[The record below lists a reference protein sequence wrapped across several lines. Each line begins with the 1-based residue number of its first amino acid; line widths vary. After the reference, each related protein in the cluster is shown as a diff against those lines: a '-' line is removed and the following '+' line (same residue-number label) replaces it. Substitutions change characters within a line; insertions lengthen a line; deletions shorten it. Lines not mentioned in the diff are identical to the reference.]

1 LQNKEVEANKPDRAQ
16 AVQNAEGI
24 NIGST
29 ASVLRDSKVFVGQ
42 PTAEEVSR
50 LTFGKLRDIRVH
62 AQELRNQFARLLN
75 RGSSLE

>member
-1 LQNKEVEANKPDRAQ
+1 MEANNPDRAE
-16 AVQNAEGI
+16 APQNAEGI

-29 ASVLRDSKVFVGQ
+29 ARVLSDLNVFAGQ

-50 LTFGKLRDIRVH
+50 LTFGKLYDIRIR